1 MQHEAGAQ
9 FRRPGA
15 AIARP
20 IVGSGLQTVVHVHRQ
35 GRREAGTASKSAH
48 RMQQNCRIKTAT
60 ETHCQSASDRG
71 KTRFVKRGANRPPED
86 RFAQTSASLKRP

>member
-1 MQHEAGAQ
+1 MQHEDGAQ

-15 AIARP
+15 RIARP
-20 IVGSGLQTVVHVHRQ
+20 IVGSGLQTMVHVHRQ
-35 GRREAGTASKSAH
+35 RRREAGTAGKSAH
-48 RMQQNCRIKTAT
+48 RMQQNCRIETAT
-60 ETHCQSASDRG
+60 EAHCQLASDWR